1 MWGEGID
8 ELEVVESDR
17 IGAPN
22 RRGWRDITEE
32 VMDPIESDR
41 RGDAILKWGNEII
54 ERPLSLLIEA
64 KASRRV
70 VAAFSSSFDKTM

>member
-41 RGDAILKWGNEII
+41 RGDAILKWRNERI

-70 VAAFSSSFDKTM
+70 VAAFSSSFDMTM